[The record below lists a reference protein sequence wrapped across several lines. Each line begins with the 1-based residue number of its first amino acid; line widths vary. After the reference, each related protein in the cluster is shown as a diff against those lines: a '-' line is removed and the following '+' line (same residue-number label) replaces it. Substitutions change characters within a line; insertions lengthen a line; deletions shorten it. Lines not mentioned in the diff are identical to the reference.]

1 MCLRKQVVR
10 DCLKSKYLLFMVGVI
25 CSVTVPIGIEPAVA
39 QSPAKSPAKSA
50 AKSTKKAKS
59 TQVALPQTNS
69 FSASEGVQL
78 IEEIFQK
85 LKNVPQLALAKSK
98 QLLAYQGAPPAQQQW
113 GAGDSNLMIKPAQSN
128 APKAQQGAFA
138 YPVDKVSRAGQ
149 NTTNSA
155 ARGGARWRF
164 SPQNISP
171 NQAAGP
177 ASVATPTDNFSGTG
191 SSNVWEKGRSQMQ
204 ALPQEPAESEQDAIK
219 DAKNISTYG
228 GRADQ
233 SGNVL
238 SNAPL
243 IKEFNKDQAAAP
255 SANANGA
262 QVQNAPMSQSN
273 LSDAIRR
280 SHSPQ
285 FNRLARSLSGGN
297 LPDVTV
303 QVQTSTVPRSQQ
315 LKTGYVAGAA
325 GMVPPPPPELIAL
338 RGAPNGA
345 FAPSGADISE
355 TQVVDAR
362 ISIRAKK
369 GAMRPSPLRS
379 SLLSRDTRE
388 EIALLPLTKFSGIP
402 LVNLGDSD
410 SDLSKRLGDVGVVEI
425 TMVKPW
431 TVWSVKKRGSQD
443 CSLQIFTQ
451 KGVVEAVR
459 VKDKSVWTNQQGIGL
474 GDDVSVVK
482 EKFGEPAFIL
492 SHAVPSANKVYVYPI
507 SQVAF
512 RLERA
517 AETDPPRIKDIIIFN
532 VK

>member
-1 MCLRKQVVR
+1 VR
-10 DCLKSKYLLFMVGVI
+10 DCLKSKYLLFMAGVI

-39 QSPAKSPAKSA
+39 QSPAKSPTKSA
-50 AKSTKKAKS
+50 AKSAKKAKS

-128 APKAQQGAFA
+128 APKPFQPGAFA
-138 YPVDKVSRAGQ
+138 PVDKVGRAGQ
-149 NTTNSA
+149 NTS
-155 ARGGARWRF
+155 GARWHF
-164 SPQNISP
+164 SPQNITP

-177 ASVATPTDNFSGTG
+177 ASLATPTDNFSSTG
-191 SSNVWEKGRSQMQ
+191 SNNVWEKGRQQMQ
-204 ALPQEPAESEQDAIK
+204 ALPQEPTDSEQDALK

-228 GRADQ
+228 GKADQ

-262 QVQNAPMSQSN
+262 QVQNAPMAQSN

-285 FNRLARSLSGGN
+285 FNRLARSLSGAN

-315 LKTGYVAGAA
+315 LKSGYVAGAA

-345 FAPSGADISE
+345 FAPSGADFPES
-355 TQVVDAR
+355 QVVDAR

-369 GAMRPSPLRS
+369 ASMARPSSVRG
-379 SLLSRDTRE
+379 SLLSRDARE
-388 EIALLPLTKFSGIP
+388 EIALLPLAKFSGIP

-425 TMVKPW
+425 TVVKPW

-443 CSLQIFTQ
+443 CSLQVFTQ
-451 KGVVEAVR
+451 RGVVEAVR

-517 AETDPPRIKDIIIFN
+517 AEADAPRIKDIIIFN